1 MKANYTIE
9 IQRRNVTP
17 AQFLAYVRRR
27 LKATGGDAFC
37 GCLDLDYFA
46 AGSEPNYD
54 TERDGTHCISRS
66 KPYSMQTYI
75 RQNGRLY
82 NEICEFEFDD
92 EKTGHGYYYLIDAE
106 VETTETAAEPETT
119 REGGKDH
126 TMKTY
131 EITYSNGNDI
141 YSANLVIAESA
152 EQATAYYTAKGR
164 EVIGCTETMS
174 RPKPGQP
181 VVTVPEGWTAPAA
194 ETETTE
200 TTETAPA
207 AETETETVERA
218 AEIADALDDIRR
230 ERAAYGYRTKQ
241 RVTARCIREAESV
254 GRPTVRVGYCD
265 LQDALS
271 GITPAY
277 YTAGV
282 YGWNCDV
289 YTVAGLNICTG
300 YRPAAGVRAVG
311 VRELA
316 DACKGTDAATR
327 DRLLAEWI
335 VTNREIAREGVRA

>member
-1 MKANYTIE
+1 MNTNYTIE

-66 KPYSMQTYI
+66 KPYTMQTYI
-75 RQNGRLY
+75 RQDGRLY

-92 EKTGHGYYYLIDAE
+92 EKTGYGYYYLIDAE

-126 TMKTY
+126 TMKAY

-194 ETETTE
+194 EPE
-200 TTETAPA
+200 TETA
-207 AETETETVERA
+207 ERA

-271 GITPAY
+271 GITTDY

-282 YGWNCDV
+282 YGWYCDV
-289 YTVAGLNICTG
+289 YTIAGLTICTG

-316 DACKGTDAATR
+316 DACRGTDAATR
-327 DRLLAEWI
+327 DRLLAEWV
-335 VTNREIAREGVRA
+335 VTNREIAREGVRV

>member
-1 MKANYTIE
+1 MRYTMKTNYTIE

-75 RQNGRLY
+75 RQDGRLY

-92 EKTGHGYYYLIDAE
+92 EKTGYGYYYLIDAE
-106 VETTETAAEPETT
+106 VETTEAAAEPETT

-194 ETETTE
+194 EPE
-200 TTETAPA
+200 TETA
-207 AETETETVERA
+207 ERA

-271 GITPAY
+271 GITPDY

-289 YTVAGLNICTG
+289 YTIAGLTICTG

-316 DACKGTDAATR
+316 DACRGTDAATR
-327 DRLLAEWI
+327 DRLLAEWV
-335 VTNREIAREGVRA
+335 VTNREIAREGVRV

>member
-1 MKANYTIE
+1 MKTNYTIE

-37 GCLDLDYFA
+37 GCLDLDFFA

-75 RQNGRLY
+75 RQEGRLY

-106 VETTETAAEPETT
+106 
-119 REGGKDH
+119 
-126 TMKTY
+126 
-131 EITYSNGNDI
+131 
-141 YSANLVIAESA
+141 
-152 EQATAYYTAKGR
+152 
-164 EVIGCTETMS
+164 
-174 RPKPGQP
+174 
-181 VVTVPEGWTAPAA
+181 A
-194 ETETTE
+194 ETKQDA
-200 TTETAPA
+200 ETAPA
-207 AETETETVERA
+207 TEPETVTAERA
-218 AEIADALDDIRR
+218 AEIADVLDDIRR

-265 LQDALS
+265 LQGALS
-271 GITPAY
+271 GITPDF

-289 YTVAGLNICTG
+289 YTIAGLTICTG
-300 YRPAAGVRAVG
+300 YRPAAGVPAVG
-311 VRELA
+311 ARELA
-316 DACKGTDAATR
+316 GACRGADAATR

-335 VTNREIAREGVRA
+335 VTNREIAREGARV